1 MSDSQS
7 YYSHGKLLI
16 TGEYLVL
23 FGAKAL
29 AVPLRYGQNLC
40 VNDCPE
46 KSRIIWT
53 AKELDKIWFEAELRV
68 SDLSLITT
76 TDHKI
81 ASRLIL
87 LLLAARELNPDFL
100 SRPVQVETDINF
112 PRSWGLGT
120 SSTLTANV
128 AEWAG
133 VDPFQLHWKT
143 SSGSGYDV
151 ACALHTSP
159 IIYQVT
165 DRVPKMDRV
174 PFFPA
179 FHEQLYFVYLG
190 EKQDSAKSI
199 AEFHSLHQERSESI
213 RQISQIT
220 LEISEA
226 ADIVVFMKLLTRH
239 EFILSSN
246 LNLPTVKESLF
257 PDFNGVVKS
266 LGAWG
271 GDFVMAVSL
280 LPEKE
285 ISAYF
290 RALGYPVIFPYA
302 QMVMPC

>member
-1 MSDSQS
+1 M
-7 YYSHGKLLI
+7 
-16 TGEYLVL
+16 L

-29 AVPLRYGQNLC
+29 AVPLKYGQNLN
-40 VNDCPE
+40 VNASPE
-46 KSRIIWT
+46 KSRIVWT
-53 AKELDKIWFEAELRV
+53 AKEMNETWFAAELGL
-68 SDLSLITT
+68 SDLSIITT
-76 TDHKI
+76 TDHEI
-81 ASRLIL
+81 ASRLKL
-87 LLLAARELNPDFL
+87 LLRSARELNPDFL
-100 SRPVQVETDINF
+100 SMPVLVETGINF

-128 AEWAG
+128 AAWAG
-133 VDPFQLHWKT
+133 VDPFHLHWKV

-151 ACALHTSP
+151 ACALHSSP

-165 DRVPKMDRV
+165 DMVPKMDRV
-174 PFFPA
+174 PFFPS

-199 AEFHSLHQERSESI
+199 AEFHSLHQDRAESI

-226 ADIVVFMKLLTRH
+226 ADVVVFMKLLKRH
-239 EFILSSN
+239 ESILSSN

-280 LPEKE
+280 LPEKK
-285 ISAYF
+285 ILTYF
-290 RALGYPVIFPYA
+290 KTLGYPIIFPYA